1 MRSYVGGEIMSK
13 FEQIQVGDKAKIK
26 HKVLQSDIDKFVEL
40 TGDDNKLHTDKN
52 YAAKTTFKKP
62 VAHGMLG
69 ASFIS
74 TIIGTRLPGDGALW
88 FSQSLDFL
96 MPVRVGDELTV
107 TAEVIKK
114 FDKLQAIE
122 IQTDI
127 YNQDKQKV
135 TTGIAKVKIIEEVI
149 PTEEQEVATSKK
161 TRVALVVGATGGIGT
176 STSLILAKEG
186 FDILIHYFSDH
197 SGALKL
203 KEKIQQLNVKAEIY
217 KADVTKEDEVK
228 ELIEFF
234 KRKFEALTV
243 FVNCATIN
251 LPNIK
256 IENLDWEDIQKQIDI
271 NIKSNFFLLKLCL
284 PIMENFKY
292 GKIIFLETQAVEGT
306 PPLDWLPYITA
317 KAALYGFGK
326 SLAVELA
333 AKGIRVNFVSPSMTE
348 TELIANIPEKV
359 RLVTAA
365 KTPLRRLANPEDV
378 ANAIAFL
385 ASDKSDFM
393 TGETLRVNG
402 GQVMI

>member
-1 MRSYVGGEIMSK
+1 MRSYVGGKMMSK
-13 FEQIQVGDKAKIK
+13 FEQIKIGDNAKIK
-26 HKVLQSDIDKFVEL
+26 HKVLQNDIDKFVEL

-52 YAAKTTFKKP
+52 YASKTIFKKP
-62 VAHGMLG
+62 VVHGMLG

-96 MPVRVGDELTV
+96 MPVRVGDELTI
-107 TAEVIKK
+107 TAEVVKK
-114 FDKLQAIE
+114 HDNLQTIE

-135 TTGIAKVKIIEEVI
+135 TTGIAKVKIIEEIILNVDKEI
-149 PTEEQEVATSKK
+149 VARQKAK
-161 TRVALVVGATGGIGT
+161 TALVVGATGGIGKA
-176 STSLILAKEG
+176 TSLLLAKEG
-186 FDILIHYFSDH
+186 FDILVHYFSDH
-197 SGALKL
+197 SGALEL
-203 KEKIQQLNVKAEIY
+203 KQQLQQLNVKAEIC
-217 KADVTKEDEVK
+217 KADVTKEEDVK
-228 ELIEFF
+228 GLIEFF
-234 KRKFEALTV
+234 QRKFELLTV
-243 FVNCATIN
+243 FINCATIK

-271 NIKSNFFLLKLCL
+271 NIKSNFLLLKLLL
-284 PIMENFKY
+284 PIMEKSKY
-292 GKIIFLETQAVEGT
+292 GKIVLLETQYTEST
-306 PPLDWLPYITA
+306 PPLELLPYITA
-317 KAALYGFGK
+317 KSALYGFGK
-326 SLAVELA
+326 ALAVELA
-333 AKGIRVNFVSPSMTE
+333 AKGIRVNFVSPSMTD

-365 KTPLRRLANPEDV
+365 KTPLRRLAQPEDV
-378 ANAIAFL
+378 AHAIAFL